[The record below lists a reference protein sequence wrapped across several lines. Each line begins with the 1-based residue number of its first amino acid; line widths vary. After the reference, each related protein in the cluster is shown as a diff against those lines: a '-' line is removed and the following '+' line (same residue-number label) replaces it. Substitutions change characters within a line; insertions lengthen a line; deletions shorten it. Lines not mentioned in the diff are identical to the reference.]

1 MKIKNYKDVFKEFR
15 NRPKKKFSLKKWIIK
30 ILLDLLWK
38 LSDSAGMYVE
48 EIEERYGTYNC
59 IPEDIRKEYV
69 QVWEFEFTDNKKV
82 KEWYNNDS
90 KDEYETVL
98 SDDGKT
104 RVSIR
109 PIINYKD
116 EEE

>member
-1 MKIKNYKDVFKEFR
+1 MIKRVKRRK
-15 NRPKKKFSLKKWIIK
+15 KKKFSFKKLFTK
-30 ILLDLLWK
+30 ILIELLWRM
-38 LSDSAGMYVE
+38 SDSAGMYVE
-48 EIEERYGTYNC
+48 EINERYGTYNK
-59 IPEDIRKEYV
+59 IPSDIKNEYV
-69 QVWEFEFTDNKKV
+69 QVWEFVFADSDKV
-82 KEWYNNDS
+82 REWYNDDS
-90 KDEYETVL
+90 ENEYETVL